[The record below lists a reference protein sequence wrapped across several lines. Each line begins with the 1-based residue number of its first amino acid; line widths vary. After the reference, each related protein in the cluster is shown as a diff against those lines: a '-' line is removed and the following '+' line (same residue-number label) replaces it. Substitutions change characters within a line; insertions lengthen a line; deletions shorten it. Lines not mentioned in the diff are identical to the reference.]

1 MGWYTET
8 RPRKDEKKH
17 TGKSKHQFLFGC
29 LFLFLLLRCSLN
41 TYMCVALLKAAFMF
55 DVEEGTLA
63 FVVSSFCCFWISRLL
78 RFCQFP
84 RPGEIN
90 QPGDQHPVKIKDV
103 CWYQPDSRPGSI
115 LELRADELG
124 SLLYIL

>member
-63 FVVSSFCCFWISRLL
+63 FVVSSPLAVYFWIFNFQISKTL
-78 RFCQFP
+78 R
-84 RPGEIN
+84 N
-90 QPGDQHPVKIKDV
+90 QPGTKQPVKIKDV